1 MPTLKLPDTPPT
13 RPLLHQI
20 QWLTQPLEVLET
32 YAQQY
37 GDIFTFPI
45 GIGSKPTV
53 LISNPQGIQEIFSAS
68 PNQLDSG
75 EAAGIKLPLL
85 GQQSL
90 IALSGKRH
98 QRQRKLLTPPF
109 HGERMLA
116 YGQLIHDI
124 ILEVTSRWKIGE
136 PFSVRSSM
144 QEISFEVILK
154 AVFGLQESSRYR
166 KLKQLLIVRLE
177 GGKSIVRAILLM
189 FPSLQKNW
197 GSLSPWGRL
206 MHNEKLIDQ
215 LIYAEIAERRTHP
228 DPSRTDILT
237 LMMAAYDEEGEH
249 WYGICPV

>member
-1 MPTLKLPDTPPT
+1 MPTLKLPDTPT

-90 IALSGKRH
+90 IFFLPPAIK
-98 QRQRKLLTPPF
+98 KL
-109 HGERMLA
+109 H
-116 YGQLIHDI
+116 
-124 ILEVTSRWKIGE
+124 IL
-136 PFSVRSSM
+136 
-144 QEISFEVILK
+144 
-154 AVFGLQESSRYR
+154 
-166 KLKQLLIVRLE
+166 
-177 GGKSIVRAILLM
+177 
-189 FPSLQKNW
+189 
-197 GSLSPWGRL
+197 
-206 MHNEKLIDQ
+206 
-215 LIYAEIAERRTHP
+215 
-228 DPSRTDILT
+228 
-237 LMMAAYDEEGEH
+237 
-249 WYGICPV
+249 